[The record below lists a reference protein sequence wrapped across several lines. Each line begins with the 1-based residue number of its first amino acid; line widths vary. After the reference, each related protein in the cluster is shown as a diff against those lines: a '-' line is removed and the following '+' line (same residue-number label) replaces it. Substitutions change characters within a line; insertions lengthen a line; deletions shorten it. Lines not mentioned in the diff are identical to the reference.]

1 MLSYFITAQ
10 IEEST
15 IAVSAYKQWCKSRC
29 IFVTFAETIL
39 YGSLAIPTKQNGWLL
54 RAFETFC
61 FYFCCNNSFFKS
73 LERAIIF
80 DMKEVH
86 QTRKKV
92 LCDKQ
97 PCLLLTCKN
106 IGLMAGGIA
115 TLDLRFI
122 SLTKPHSS
130 SSCLSHGFKTV
141 WNLI

>member
-54 RAFETFC
+54 RLFVFTFAATTP
-61 FYFCCNNSFFKS
+61 FLRVLKEQLFLIWKKYTK
-73 LERAIIF
+73 LE
-80 DMKEVH
+80 
-86 QTRKKV
+86 KKV

>member
-1 MLSYFITAQ
+1 MRL
-10 IEEST
+10 
-15 IAVSAYKQWCKSRC
+15 
-29 IFVTFAETIL
+29 FVILFAATT
-39 YGSLAIPTKQNGWLL
+39 P
-54 RAFETFC
+54 C
-61 FYFCCNNSFFKS
+61 FKS

-86 QTRKKV
+86 QTGKKV

-122 SLTKPHSS
+122 SLTKPHGS